1 MQNHQDEIEALRAK
15 CALLSASLAQ
25 VESEQRK
32 VLPDLDMPPHPTI
45 LHGAKAHDLQ
55 EVSTGLLTLTML
67 IQATMIEDFS
77 AEDGEKASPA
87 TIGGLMSAMAALSS
101 FACHLTGSMG
111 FEPPGVMDVNFL
123 RQRYGGTQAA
133 RAVA

>member
-1 MQNHQDEIEALRAK
+1 MTMQHHQDEIEALRAK

-25 VESEQRK
+25 AESEQRK
-32 VLPDLDMPPHPTI
+32 VLPTLDTMPPHPTI

-55 EVSTGLLTLTML
+55 EVATGLLTLTTL

-77 AEDGEKASPA
+77 AEDGEKANPA
-87 TIGGLMSAMAALSS
+87 TVGGLVSAMVALSS

-111 FEPPGVMDVNFL
+111 FEPPCAMDVNFL
-123 RQRYGGTQAA
+123 NHRYGRAQAA
-133 RAVA
+133 